1 MHSHSTEAWAN
12 CGSSAPHQQW
22 GAEGEAGEHSGGWCL
37 QIPVGRKPVKPE
49 GSIMAVLAIGFF
61 NGESYWGPLQSRALG
76 TTVSPTAWLISVALT
91 LPSYSS
97 PSLYSSVLLVSRWVK
112 PKSVFYAYPKR
123 LGSSLLTFS
132 SASGMGGCRQNGVI
146 LPFLF
151 MRVSL
156 GVFCFAVSLSF
167 LSGLLYSPRAGFV
180 HR

>member
-1 MHSHSTEAWAN
+1 
-12 CGSSAPHQQW
+12 
-22 GAEGEAGEHSGGWCL
+22 
-37 QIPVGRKPVKPE
+37 
-49 GSIMAVLAIGFF
+49 MAVLAIGFF

-132 SASGMGGCRQNGVI
+132 SASGMGGGWEDAGKTELFF
-146 LPFLF
+146 LPFLC
-151 MRVSL
+151 
-156 GVFCFAVSLSF
+156 GF
-167 LSGLLYSPRAGFV
+167 LSGFFASLC
-180 HR
+180 H